1 MQTAHLPPTR
11 RDRPLRPVPS
21 TTADVPPADGQ
32 PDRWVPVR
40 HLRLELGEGELL
52 LLLLRAGWLRDVAPL
67 LAGLPSPAMDGDG
80 HRLVRLRWR
89 PDLLLVHLRDVALVR
104 EVAAR
109 ADVRPQSA

>member
-1 MQTAHLPPTR
+1 MQNDRPTPLGGS
-11 RDRPLRPVPS
+11 PLRPVPAP
-21 TTADVPPADGQ
+21 TADAPPAAGR

-52 LLLLRAGWLRDVAPL
+52 RLLLRAGLLQDVAPL
-67 LAGLPSPAMDGDG
+67 LAGRPSPDLDGRG

-89 PDLLLVHLRDVALVR
+89 PDLLLVHLDDVPLVR

-109 ADVRPQSA
+109 EDVRARSA